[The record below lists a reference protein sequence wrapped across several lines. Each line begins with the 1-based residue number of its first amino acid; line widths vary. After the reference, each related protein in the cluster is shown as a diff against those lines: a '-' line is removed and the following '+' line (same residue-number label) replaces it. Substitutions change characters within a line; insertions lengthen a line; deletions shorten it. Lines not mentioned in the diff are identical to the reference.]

1 MIKCLYEVTI
11 FYLSYARVI
20 FISRI
25 TGLSIVHMIRKYT
38 HVMDYLI
45 KKDRKK
51 IEGKYDLV
59 MAI

>member
-1 MIKCLYEVTI
+1 
-11 FYLSYARVI
+11 
-20 FISRI
+20 
-25 TGLSIVHMIRKYT
+25 MIRKYT